1 LYSPRRICLLDHE
14 HEESQP
20 PMKRAPLVLAGTV
33 VGLTGLLSFRTPTA
47 SVSLG
52 PLPTTPGTTTT
63 TSPQAGGSGRGTT
76 TTTTPHQG
84 GSGQGT
90 TTTTTHTGGSGQGT
104 TTTTTT
110 PTRGSGG
117 GTTTTTTPATTT
129 TTAPPA
135 TTTTTTPGST
145 RSAIGASVNYFYGV
159 ISVKVTARGTT
170 ITNVTIAS
178 LSDGGNFR
186 SQSIDNQSIPILE
199 QQALAAQSAN
209 IQGVG
214 GASYTSA
221 GFERSLQSA
230 LTQLGL

>member
-1 LYSPRRICLLDHE
+1 
-14 HEESQP
+14 
-20 PMKRAPLVLAGTV
+20 MKRTPLVVAGTV

-52 PLPTTPGTTTT
+52 PLPTTPGTTATT
-63 TSPQAGGSGRGTT
+63 APQGGGSGRGTT

-90 TTTTTHTGGSGQGT
+90 TTTSPSHTGGLGQGT
-104 TTTTTT
+104 TTTTTRT
-110 PTRGSGG
+110 HGSGG
-117 GTTTTTTPATTT
+117 GTTTTTPATTT
-129 TTAPPA
+129 TTSPPP
-135 TTTTTTPGST
+135 TTTTTTAPGST
-145 RSAIGASVNYFYGV
+145 RSAIGASVNYFYGL

-178 LSDGGNFR
+178 LSDGGNYR

-199 QQALAAQSAN
+199 QQALAAQGAN

-221 GFERSLQSA
+221 GFQRSLQSA

>member
-1 LYSPRRICLLDHE
+1 
-14 HEESQP
+14 
-20 PMKRAPLVLAGTV
+20 MKRAPLVAAGTV
-33 VGLTGLLSFRTPTA
+33 VGLAGLLSFRTPAT

-52 PLPTTPGTTTT
+52 PLPTTPGTTATT
-63 TSPQAGGSGRGTT
+63 VPQGGGSGRGTT
-76 TTTTPHQG
+76 TTTTPHQS

-90 TTTTTHTGGSGQGT
+90 TTTTPSHTGGSGQGT
-104 TTTTTT
+104 TTTTTRT
-110 PTRGSGG
+110 HGSGG
-117 GTTTTTTPATTT
+117 GTTTTTPATTT
-129 TTAPPA
+129 TTSPPP
-135 TTTTTTPGST
+135 TTTTTAPGST
-145 RSAIGASVNYFYGV
+145 RSAIGASVNYFYGL

-178 LSDGGNFR
+178 LSDGGNYR

-221 GFERSLQSA
+221 GFQRSLQSA

>member
-1 LYSPRRICLLDHE
+1 
-14 HEESQP
+14 
-20 PMKRAPLVLAGTV
+20 MKRTPLVVAGTV

-63 TSPQAGGSGRGTT
+63 TSPQVGGSGRGTT

-104 TTTTTT
+104 TTTTT
-110 PTRGSGG
+110 PTRSSGG
-117 GTTTTTTPATTT
+117 GTTTTTTAATTT
-129 TTAPPA
+129 TTVPPA
-135 TTTTTTPGST
+135 VTTTTTPGST
-145 RSAIGASVNYFYGV
+145 RSAIGTSVPYFYGV

-178 LSDGGNFR
+178 ISDGGNSR
-186 SQSIDNQSIPILE
+186 SQSIDSYAIPILE
-199 QQALAAQSAN
+199 QQ
-209 IQGVG
+209 G
-214 GASYTSA
+214 
-221 GFERSLQSA
+221 
-230 LTQLGL
+230 